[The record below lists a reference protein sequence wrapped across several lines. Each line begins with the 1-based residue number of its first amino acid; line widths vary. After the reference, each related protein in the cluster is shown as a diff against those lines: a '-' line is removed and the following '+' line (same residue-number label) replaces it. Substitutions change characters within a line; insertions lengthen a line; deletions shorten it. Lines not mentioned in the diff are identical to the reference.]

1 MTKFKITRYITR
13 KDEVLFEDRLEVK
26 IGEGD
31 DNLFDVSDFE
41 IDTQDLPD
49 LIKALQ
55 DKEKEIHGN

>member
-55 DKEKEIHGN
+55 DKEREIHGN